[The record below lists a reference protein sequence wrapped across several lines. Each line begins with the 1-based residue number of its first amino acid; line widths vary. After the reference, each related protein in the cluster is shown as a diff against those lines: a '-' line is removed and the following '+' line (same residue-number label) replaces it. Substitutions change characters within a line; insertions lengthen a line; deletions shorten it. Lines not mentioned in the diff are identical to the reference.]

1 MSARVS
7 RRRRLPPEERSRQI
21 IEAVTQV
28 VAEHGV
34 SGATVARIAAAA
46 KVSEGTLYV
55 YYPSRKEMLRAALD
69 GIFTRMA
76 ALIDAAPQMSADE
89 MLRDIARRHS
99 EVMKTERDR
108 FTSPWIEFVVAG
120 PQVGLRE
127 AVTETQAKA
136 FAKMLKIIEQGQ
148 AEGVIR
154 DDIDAKRLTWQFYT
168 ILWAENLSTL
178 MGLTEYIDEGHSNY
192 SLELMLKDAAGS
204 P

>member
-1 MSARVS
+1 M
-7 RRRRLPPEERSRQI
+7 
-21 IEAVTQV
+21 
-28 VAEHGV
+28 
-34 SGATVARIAAAA
+34 ARIAAAA